1 MGISALIKK
10 VVVLVLLAFVIG
22 CGSTGYK
29 NYNVSTYKVRKG
41 ETLYSISWKYGLDY
55 KDVARWN
62 GIRPPYRIYRGQ
74 ELWLSPRN
82 YASKSSGKTKSSSTS
97 RNSSTSKSN
106 KSVTKNSTKT
116 QSASKQK
123 KSTSVSDKTRYPSGK
138 IRWGWPTSGK
148 VINSYSASQ
157 PGKKGIDIA
166 GKTGQPVVAAAEG
179 KVVYSGSGLKGYGN
193 LIIIKH
199 NNNYFSAY
207 AHNKKIVVKEGSWV
221 SRGKKIA
228 ELGSS
233 SADRPMLHFEI
244 RRNGKPVNPI
254 GYLPR
259 R

>member
-1 MGISALIKK
+1 VGISALIRI
-10 VVVLVLLAFVIG
+10 VAAVVLLAFVVG
-22 CGSTGYK
+22 CSNTGHK
-29 NYNVSTYKVRKG
+29 SYNVSTYKVRKG

-62 GIRPPYRIYRGQ
+62 GIRPPYRIYKGQ

-82 YASKSSGKTKSSSTS
+82 YASSSKSRTSSSASRSSKSTTKKPSTKSSTSTA
-97 RNSSTSKSN
+97 K
-106 KSVTKNSTKT
+106 STKKAPST
-116 QSASKQK
+116 ASMD
-123 KSTSVSDKTRYPSGK
+123 KSRYPSGK
-138 IRWGWPTSGK
+138 IRWGWPTTGK
-148 VINSYSASQ
+148 VISSYSASQ

-166 GKTGQPVVAAAEG
+166 GKSGQPVVAAAEG
-179 KVVYSGSGLKGYGN
+179 KVVYSGSGLKGYGK

-221 SRGKKIA
+221 KRGNKIA
-228 ELGSS
+228 ELGNTG
-233 SADRPMLHFEI
+233 ADRTMLHFEI
-244 RRNGKPVNPI
+244 RRNGKPVNPL